1 MSPVT
6 SDRAR
11 RVLAAVAVAAAMA
24 YASAPPAL
32 AAQTLD
38 RSIRPAPGPVPTIR
52 TPAVVKRSLA
62 NGLQVWTV
70 TQREIPTINASLV
83 IRAGA
88 VHDGAKAG
96 LASMTASLLD
106 EGSSR
111 RSALEFAR
119 AVDAL
124 GANLG
129 AGASEERTTVTL
141 STLKKTGGDA
151 FALMGELVTRP
162 TFAAEEVERDRK
174 SRLQALRQQKDQPTT
189 IATNTFAARAYGAEH
204 PYGRPGT
211 GTQQTIGSVTREDIA
226 SFYGSYYRPNNAVL
240 VIVGDVSADEAVA
253 LATKAFGTWEKGTV
267 PATAAAIPTRPAA
280 RPTTVYLVDK
290 PGAAQSEIRIGHPGA
305 ARSTDPDYY
314 ALQVLNTILGGQF
327 SSRIN
332 LNLRESKGYTY
343 GARSG
348 WTFARGDGPFVA
360 SAGVFTAK
368 TDSSLIEF
376 MRELKEIRAGRP
388 VTEEEVAFARRTIVQ
403 AYPRSIETNAGVVN
417 VLADLAF
424 FGLPESEMTAF
435 LTRVQAVKPADVTR
449 VARRYLQPE
458 QFTIVVVGD
467 LAQIR
472 TGIEALNLG
481 SVTVLDADGMA
492 MQ

>member
-1 MSPVT
+1 MSVMPRST
-6 SDRAR
+6 SSR
-11 RVLAAVAVAAAMA
+11 RFGGATLAAVILAGLPAAL
-24 YASAPPAL
+24 SAQA
-32 AAQTLD
+32 LD
-38 RSIRPAPGPVPTIR
+38 RSVRPAPGPTPTVQ
-52 TPAVVKRSLA
+52 TPAVVKRTLA

-70 TQREIPTINASLV
+70 TQRELPTINASLV

-88 VHDGAKAG
+88 VHSGEKAG
-96 LASMTASLLD
+96 LASMTASVLD
-106 EGSSR
+106 EGSAR

-129 AGASEERTTVTL
+129 AFASDERTTVSL
-141 STLKKTGGDA
+141 STLKKTSGDA
-151 FALMGELVTRP
+151 FALMGELVTQP
-162 TFAAEEVERDRK
+162 AFAAEEIERDRK
-174 SRLQALRQQKDQPTT
+174 SRIQALRQQKDQPTT
-189 IATNTFAARAYGAEH
+189 IASNTFAARVYGEDH
-204 PYGRPGT
+204 PYGRPGN
-211 GTQQTIGSVTREDIA
+211 GTPETIGSITREDITG
-226 SFYGSYYRPNNAVL
+226 FYGTYYRPNNAVL
-240 VIVGDVSADEAVA
+240 VVVGDVTADEAMG
-253 LATKAFGTWEKGTV
+253 LATKAFGTWEKREL
-267 PATAAAIPTRPAA
+267 PATASAIPPRPAGRPAA
-280 RPTTVYLVDK
+280 VYLVDK

-305 ARSTDPDYY
+305 ARSTSPDYY

-376 MRELKEIRAGRP
+376 LRELRDIRAGRP

-403 AYPRSIETNAGVVN
+403 SYPRSIETNAGVVN
-417 VLADLAF
+417 QLADLAF
-424 FGLPESEMTAF
+424 FGLPETEMTAF

-467 LAQIR
+467 LEQIR
-472 TGIEALNLG
+472 SGVEALNLG
-481 SVTVLDADGMA
+481 PVSVLDADGMTLR
-492 MQ
+492 

>member
-1 MSPVT
+1 MSVVRRST
-6 SDRAR
+6 RSHR
-11 RVLAAVAVAAAMA
+11 RVAALAAMIILGG
-24 YASAPPAL
+24 PPAL
-32 AAQTLD
+32 SAQTLD
-38 RSIRPAPGPVPTIR
+38 RSVRPAPGPTPTVQ
-52 TPAVVKRSLA
+52 TPAVVKRTLA

-70 TQREIPTINASLV
+70 TQREIPTVNASLV

-88 VHDGAKAG
+88 VQSGEKAG
-96 LASMTASLLD
+96 LASMTASVLD

-124 GANLG
+124 GASLG
-129 AGASEERTTVTL
+129 AFASDERTTVSL
-141 STLKKTGGDA
+141 STLKKTSGDA
-151 FALMGELVTRP
+151 FALMGELVTQP
-162 TFAAEEVERDRK
+162 AFAAEEIERDRK
-174 SRLQALRQQKDQPTT
+174 SRIQALRQQKDQPTT
-189 IATNTFAARAYGAEH
+189 IASNTFAARVYGEAH
-204 PYGRPGT
+204 PYGRPGN
-211 GTQQTIGSVTREDIA
+211 GTPETIGSISREDITA
-226 SFYGSYYRPNNAVL
+226 FYGTYYRPNNAVL
-240 VIVGDVSADEAVA
+240 VVVGDVTADEAMG
-253 LATKAFGTWEKGTV
+253 LATKAFGAWEKREL
-267 PATAAAIPTRPAA
+267 PASASAIPPRPAA
-280 RPTTVYLVDK
+280 RPAAVYLVDK

-305 ARSTDPDYY
+305 ARSTNPDYY

-376 MRELKEIRAGRP
+376 LRELRDIRAGRP

-403 AYPRSIETNAGVVN
+403 SYPRSIETNAGVVN
-417 VLADLAF
+417 QLADLAF
-424 FGLPESEMTAF
+424 FGLPETEMTAF

-467 LAQIR
+467 LEQIR
-472 TGIEALNLG
+472 SGVEALNLG
-481 SVTVLDADGMA
+481 PVSVLDADGMTLR
-492 MQ
+492 

>member
-1 MSPVT
+1 MSSVT
-6 SDRAR
+6 RKGAR
-11 RVLAAVAVAAAMA
+11 RALAAGAVAAAVVFA
-24 YASAPPAL
+24 GSPAGL
-32 AAQTLD
+32 AAQTFD
-38 RSIRPAPGPVPTIR
+38 RSVRPAPGPLPTVR
-52 TPAVVKRSLA
+52 TPTVVKRTLA
-62 NGLQVWTV
+62 NGLQVWAV

-111 RSALEFAR
+111 LSALEFAR

-129 AGASEERTTVTL
+129 AFASDERTMVTL

-162 TFAAEEVERDRK
+162 AFAAEELERDRK
-174 SRLQALRQQKDQPTT
+174 SRLQSLRQQKDQPTT
-189 IATNTFAARAYGAEH
+189 IAANTFAARVYGADH
-204 PYGRPGT
+204 PYGRPGN
-211 GTQQTIGSVTREDIA
+211 GTPQTIEGIAREDIA
-226 SFYGSYYRPNNAVL
+226 SFYTTYYRPNNAVL
-240 VIVGDVSADEAVA
+240 VIVGDLSADEALA
-253 LATKAFGTWEKGTV
+253 LATKAFGTWEKGTI
-267 PATAAAIPTRPAA
+267 PAAAAAIPARPAA
-280 RPTTVYLVDK
+280 RPATVYLVDK

-348 WTFARGDGPFVA
+348 WSFARGDGPFVA

-368 TDSSLIEF
+368 TDSSLVEF
-376 MRELKEIRAGRP
+376 MRELREIRAGRP
-388 VTEEEVAFARRTIVQ
+388 VTEEEVAFARQTIIQ
-403 AYPRSIETNAGVVN
+403 GYPRSIETNAGVVN

-424 FGLPESEMTAF
+424 FGLPESEMTTF

-449 VARRYLQPE
+449 VARRYLQPD

-481 SVTVLDADGMA
+481 PVTVLDADGMA
-492 MQ
+492 LQ

>member
-1 MSPVT
+1 MSVVSSNHPA
-6 SDRAR
+6 RA
-11 RVLAAVAVAAAMA
+11 VLAAALVAG
-24 YASAPPAL
+24 AL
-32 AAQTLD
+32 VTSPFAGAEAQTLD
-38 RSIRPAPGPVPTIR
+38 RTARPAPGPLPTVQ
-52 TPAVVKRSLA
+52 TPNVVKRSLA

-88 VHDGAKAG
+88 AHDGEKAG

-111 RSALEFAR
+111 LDALAFAR
-119 AVDAL
+119 AVEAL
-124 GANLG
+124 GASLG
-129 AGASEERTTVTL
+129 AFASGERTTVSL
-141 STLKKTGGDA
+141 STLKKTGGEA

-162 TFAAEEVERDRK
+162 AFAAEELERDRK
-174 SRLQALRQQKDQPTT
+174 SRLQSLAQQKDQPTV
-189 IATNTFAARAYGAEH
+189 IASNTFAARVYGDDH
-204 PYGRPGT
+204 PYGRPNNGT
-211 GTQQTIGSVTREDIA
+211 PETIAAITRDDITA
-226 SFYGSYYRPNNAVL
+226 FYNGYYRPNNAVL
-240 VIVGDVSADEAVA
+240 VVVGDVTPEESMA
-253 LATKAFGTWEKGTV
+253 LATKAFGSWEKGDV
-267 PATAAAIPTRPAA
+267 PASAAAIPPRPAA
-280 RPTTVYLVDK
+280 RPATVYLVDK

-332 LNLRESKGYTY
+332 LNLRESKGFTY

-348 WTFARGDGPFVA
+348 WTFSRGDGPFIA

-376 MRELKEIRAGRP
+376 MRELKDIRAGRP
-388 VTEEEVAFARRTIVQ
+388 VTDEEVAFAKRTIVQ
-403 AYPRSIETNAGVVN
+403 GYPRSFETNAGVVN
-417 VLADLAF
+417 QLADLAF
-424 FGLPESEMTAF
+424 FGLPEAEMANF

-449 VARRYLQPE
+449 VARRYLQPD

-467 LAQIR
+467 LSQIR
-472 TGIEALNLG
+472 PGIESLG
-481 SVTVLDADGMA
+481 LGPVTVLDADGMA
-492 MQ
+492 LH

>member
-1 MSPVT
+1 MHRP
-6 SDRAR
+6 
-11 RVLAAVAVAAAMA
+11 LAAGALAVIVAAA
-24 YASAPPAL
+24 APDA
-32 AAQTLD
+32 ATAQTFD
-38 RSIRPAPGPVPTIR
+38 RSVRPAPGRVPTVE
-52 TPAVVKRSLA
+52 TPAVLKRSLP
-62 NGLQVWTV
+62 NGLQIWVV
-70 TQREIPTINASLV
+70 TQRELPTINASLV

-88 VHDGAKAG
+88 VHSGDKAG

-106 EGSSR
+106 EGSAR

-129 AGASEERTTVTL
+129 AFASDERTTVSL
-141 STLKKTGGDA
+141 STLKKTSGDA
-151 FALMGELVTRP
+151 FALMGELVTQP
-162 TFAAEEVERDRK
+162 AFAPEEIERDRK
-174 SRLQALRQQKDQPTT
+174 SRIQSLRQQKDQPTT
-189 IATNTFAARAYGAEH
+189 IASMAFAAKVYGSDH
-204 PYGRPGT
+204 PYGRPGN
-211 GTQQTIGSVTREDIA
+211 GTPETIGGITRDDIA
-226 SFYGSYYRPNNAVL
+226 SFYTAFYRPNNAVL
-240 VIVGDVSADEAVA
+240 VVVGDVTADAAVG
-253 LATKAFGTWEKGTV
+253 LATRAFGTWEKGEL
-267 PATAAAIPTRPAA
+267 PATASAIPPRPAA
-280 RPTTVYLVDK
+280 RPATVYLVDK

-376 MRELKEIRAGRP
+376 MRELRDIRAGRP
-388 VTEEEVAFARRTIVQ
+388 VTEEEVAFARQTIIQ
-403 AYPRSIETNAGVVN
+403 GYPRSIETNAGVVN
-417 VLADLAF
+417 QLADLAF

-467 LAQIR
+467 LSQIR
-472 TGIEALNLG
+472 SGIEALDLG
-481 SVTVLDADGMA
+481 PVSVLDADGVA
-492 MQ
+492 LQ